1 MDLAKLT
8 IDRGPGPRRAH
19 RRRFPFLR
27 WLLLAA
33 AAAALWFLR
42 APILGAI
49 DGLRVTEVEL
59 SVAVMVDPGARA
71 AEVAAASGAAA
82 NGYVVARRRAA
93 LSADTPGRIIELN
106 VEEGSVVSKGDVVA
120 RLYSEEVEASLR
132 RSEAELAGAKVAVR
146 AADARID
153 VAQKRLDEA
162 RALVNNVAS
171 QRDEVAAAVDIAQR
185 EYHRAAELV
194 KNGAVPREFFERAQS
209 TLTQTR
215 ARLTGAESGLV
226 RTQVGVATAEASV
239 ALAAL
244 EKEQTDANVPA
255 LEAAR
260 DLVRATLGKT
270 YVRAPFDGVV
280 VLKDAEVGEVVSP
293 NALGGQSR
301 GSVATMVD
309 FASLEIQ
316 VELPETSLSSVAV
329 GRPAEVYLD
338 AFASERFEG
347 TVLRIWPT
355 ANRQKATIEVRVG
368 LATLDPRLRPEMGA
382 RVVFTPAAAEAPGT
396 GDDTAEPQSGEAQ
409 TPGAQTPETQAPQLL
424 IPSTAVVA
432 RGGERGVFVVEGG
445 VAMFRPV
452 AAGPPRGLRVA
463 IEKGLVEGE
472 TVVVAPPADL
482 ENGGRVRASR

>member
-1 MDLAKLT
+1 MDLAKLS
-8 IDRGPGPRRAH
+8 IDRGPGPKRAH
-19 RRRFPFLR
+19 RRRSSLPR

-33 AAAALWFLR
+33 AAGALWFFR

-59 SVAVMVDPGARA
+59 ATAAMVDPSARA

-93 LSADTPGRIIELN
+93 LSADTPGRIVELN

-162 RALVNNVAS
+162 RALVDNVAS
-171 QRDEVAAAVDIAQR
+171 QKDEVAAAVDIAQR
-185 EYHRAAELV
+185 EYDRAGELV
-194 KNGAVPREFFERAQS
+194 KGGAVPRELFERAGS
-209 TLTQTR
+209 TLAQAR
-215 ARLTGAESGLV
+215 ARLAAAESGLI
-226 RTQVGVATAEASV
+226 RTRAAVATAKSDV

-244 EKEQTDANVPA
+244 EKERTATNVPA

-260 DLVRATLGKT
+260 DLVRATLDKT
-270 YVRAPFDGVV
+270 NVRAPFDGVV

-316 VELPETSLSSVAV
+316 VELPETSLASVAV

-338 AFASERFEG
+338 AFASERFDG

-382 RVVFTPAAAEAPGT
+382 RVVFTPAKTDAEAPDT
-396 GDDTAEPQSGEAQ
+396 DDGESVVKPEAQ
-409 TPGAQTPETQAPQLL
+409 ELL

-445 VAMFRPV
+445 VATFRPV
-452 AAGPPRGLRVA
+452 TAGLPRGRRVA
-463 IEKGLVEGE
+463 IEEGLVEGE
-472 TVVVAPPADL
+472 TVVASPPVDL
-482 ENGGRVRASR
+482 EDGGRVRAPR